1 MDHVQ
6 LAIFDLDNTL
16 LGGDSDY
23 LWGQFLIECGA
34 VSGELHAQKN
44 QEFMQAYEA
53 GQLDIDAYLAFAL
66 GPLAEN
72 DSETLAQWRQ
82 AFIERHIQPIVLPA
96 AKALVEGHRAQG
108 HGLMIITATNR
119 FVTEPI
125 AELFNIPILL
135 ATEPEIRA
143 GRYTGRHTGTPTFR
157 EGKITALQEW
167 LDAEGR
173 LVEAIHFYSDSRNDL
188 PLLRHVDHP
197 VAVDPDPELKAEA
210 RANNWPIY
218 TLRKSDFPERI

>member
-1 MDHVQ
+1 MQ

-23 LWGQFLIECGA
+23 LWGQYLIECGA
-34 VSGELHAQKN
+34 LSRDLHAQKN
-44 QEFMQAYEA
+44 REFMQAYEA

-66 GPLAEN
+66 GPLAQN
-72 DSETLAQWRQ
+72 DAATLAQWR
-82 AFIERHIQPIVLPA
+82 ADFMDKHIEPIVLPA

-135 ATEPEIRA
+135 ATEPEVRD
-143 GRYTGRHTGTPTFR
+143 GHYTGRHTGTPTFR
-157 EGKITALQEW
+157 EGKISALQDW
-167 LDAEGR
+167 LDAEGK
-173 LVEAIHFYSDSRNDL
+173 LVEAIHFYSDSQNDL
-188 PLLRHVDHP
+188 PLLEHVDHP
-197 VAVDPDPELKAEA
+197 VAVDPDPALEAEA
-210 RANNWPIY
+210 RHRGWPIY
-218 TLRKSDFPERI
+218 TLRRGELPQPM